1 MESENTLTGIA
12 WGDIGPDMLSDII
25 IDNSFYYYVMNKNT
39 FCPIDWEEYHK
50 IFTEDFDLNNSFG
63 IHLWNSMWNQYEV
76 DKEIE
81 YSDTFI
87 EKLKEKYLYE
97 V

>member
-1 MESENTLTGIA
+1 
-12 WGDIGPDMLSDII
+12 
-25 IDNSFYYYVMNKNT
+25 
-39 FCPIDWEEYHK
+39 
-50 IFTEDFDLNNSFG
+50 LNNSFG

-81 YSDTFI
+81 YRDTFI
-87 EKLKEKYLYE
+87 EKLKGKYLDE